1 MTRIILAVAA
11 AFALVSAAPAVAC
24 PDCKDCP
31 MHKDKVSAADQAGP
45 KGADQKGA
53 DKKCA
58 CGKDPKSCK
67 CGGKCECHVKSGK
80 KDEKKS

>member
-11 AFALVSAAPAVAC
+11 AFALVSAAPALAC

-31 MHKDKVSAADQAGP
+31 MHKDQVSAADKADP
-45 KGADQKGA
+45 KGAE
-53 DKKCA
+53 KKCA

-67 CGGKCECHVKSGK
+67 CGGKCECHAKAEK